1 MHDPAHP
8 RQKCRLSTLPSTRQ
22 LLTVASDLVPTV
34 RPFSLAKN
42 VGSPA
47 LPRATASSIVASPNA
62 RRNSATNAAISGIGC
77 LRTGIS
83 IIVFRRNQKGTFHEA
98 GF

>member
-1 MHDPAHP
+1 MHDPSHP
-8 RQKCRLSTLPSTRQ
+8 RQKCRSRTLSLTRQ
-22 LLTVASDLVPTV
+22 QLTASVDFVPTV

-47 LPRATASSIVASPNA
+47 LPRATASSMVASPNVW
-62 RRNSATNAAISGIGC
+62 RNSATNAAISGIGC
-77 LRTGIS
+77 WRTGMF
-83 IIVFRRNQKGTFHEA
+83 IIVSRHDKKGPLHKP